1 MFTLI
6 LMTNKIKLNKEPDNR
21 IGKSETLHHT
31 SREQK
36 LDVEKESHTKIQ
48 IKPENKISHLPC
60 INHCELVCC
69 EMCPTPTSDNWKM
82 RKDKT

>member
-48 IKPENKISHLPC
+48 IKPENKMSPQR

-69 EMCPTPTSDNWKM
+69 VLCPTPLQTIGKCE
-82 RKDKT
+82 KTKV

>member
-6 LMTNKIKLNKEPDNR
+6 LMTNKIKLNKESGNR

-48 IKPENKISHLPC
+48 IKPENKISPPAHNL
-60 INHCELVCC
+60 
-69 EMCPTPTSDNWKM
+69 NWFVV
-82 RKDKT
+82 